1 MLGILD
7 IYIERKTYGL
17 SILVYHTNKIGFGE
31 AIGKITDI
39 TDVSCLKKSVEG
51 AMALSLS
58 EYKSD
63 KEKCNAFKFT
73 KYKTW
78 NKFFDAHYV
87 IQITY
92 DDEKMLYRI
101 SMPEREKKTKSFGNS
116 VSGFEFKIRK
126 EEFDST
132 FDGIIK
138 TMLDNLEK
146 YQS

>member
-1 MLGILD
+1 MIVILE
-7 IYIERKTYGL
+7 IYIERKTYRL
-17 SILVYHTNKIGFGE
+17 SIWVYHTNKIGFGE
-31 AIGKITDI
+31 AIGNITDI
-39 TDVSCLKKSVEG
+39 TDVSCLKKSVED

-63 KEKCNAFKFT
+63 KEKCNALIFT

-87 IQITY
+87 IGITY

-101 SMPEREKKTKSFGNS
+101 RMPERDKKTKSFGNT

>member
-1 MLGILD
+1 MKGILE
-7 IYIERKTYGL
+7 IYIERKTYRL
-17 SILVYHTNKIGFGE
+17 SIWVYHTNKIGFGE
-31 AIGKITDI
+31 AIGNITDI
-39 TDVSCLKKSVEG
+39 TDVSCLKKSVED

-63 KEKCNAFKFT
+63 KEKCNDFIFT

-87 IQITY
+87 IGITY

>member
-1 MLGILD
+1 MIKKNAMLLYLQNI
-7 IYIERKTYGL
+7 R
-17 SILVYHTNKIGFGE
+17 
-31 AIGKITDI
+31 
-39 TDVSCLKKSVEG
+39 
-51 AMALSLS
+51 
-58 EYKSD
+58 
-63 KEKCNAFKFT
+63 
-73 KYKTW
+73 
-78 NKFFDAHYV
+78 
-87 IQITY
+87 TY

-101 SMPEREKKTKSFGNS
+101 RMPERDKKTKSFGNT

>member
-1 MLGILD
+1 MKGILE
-7 IYIERKTYGL
+7 IYIERKTYRL
-17 SILVYHTNKIGFGE
+17 SIWVYHTNKIGFGE
-31 AIGKITDI
+31 AIGNITDI
-39 TDVSCLKKSVEG
+39 TDVSCLKKSVED

-63 KEKCNAFKFT
+63 KEKCNDFIFT

-87 IQITY
+87 IGITY

-116 VSGFEFKIRK
+116 ISGFEFKIRK

>member
-1 MLGILD
+1 MLGILE
-7 IYIERKTYGL
+7 IYIERKTFRL

-31 AIGKITDI
+31 AIGKIADI
-39 TDVSCLKKSVEG
+39 TDVSCLKKSVED

-63 KEKCNAFKFT
+63 KEKCNVFIFT

>member
-1 MLGILD
+1 MLGILE
-7 IYIERKTYGL
+7 IYIERKTYRL
-17 SILVYHTNKIGFGE
+17 SIWVYHTNKIGFGE
-31 AIGKITDI
+31 AIGNITDI
-39 TDVSCLKKSVEG
+39 TDVSCLKKSVED

-63 KEKCNAFKFT
+63 KEKCNALIFT

>member
-1 MLGILD
+1 MKGILD
-7 IYIERKTYGL
+7 IYIERKTYRL

-31 AIGKITDI
+31 AIGKIADI
-39 TDVSCLKKSVEG
+39 TDVSCLKKSVED

-78 NKFFDAHYV
+78 NKFFETHYV

-116 VSGFEFKIRK
+116 VKK
-126 EEFDST
+126 KKKKKKKKEFDSI
-132 FDGIIK
+132 FDCIIK

>member
-1 MLGILD
+1 MLGILE
-7 IYIERKTYGL
+7 IYIERKTYRL

-31 AIGKITDI
+31 AIGKIADI
-39 TDVSCLKKSVEG
+39 TDVSCLKKSVED

-63 KEKCNAFKFT
+63 KEKCNALIFT

-87 IQITY
+87 IGITY

-101 SMPEREKKTKSFGNS
+101 SMPERDKKTKSFGNS

>member
-1 MLGILD
+1 MLGILE
-7 IYIERKTYGL
+7 IYIERKTYRL

-31 AIGKITDI
+31 AIGNITDI
-39 TDVSCLKKSVEG
+39 TDVSCLKKSVED

-63 KEKCNAFKFT
+63 KEKCNALIFT

-87 IQITY
+87 IGITY

-101 SMPEREKKTKSFGNS
+101 RMPERDKKTKSFGNT

>member
-1 MLGILD
+1 MLGILE
-7 IYIERKTYGL
+7 IYIERTTYRL

-31 AIGKITDI
+31 AIGNITDI
-39 TDVSCLKKSVEG
+39 TDVSCLKKSVED

-63 KEKCNAFKFT
+63 KEKCNASIFT

-87 IQITY
+87 IGITY

>member
-1 MLGILD
+1 MLGILE
-7 IYIERKTYGL
+7 IYIERKTFRL

-31 AIGKITDI
+31 AIGKIADI
-39 TDVSCLKKSVEG
+39 TDVSCLKKSVED

-63 KEKCNAFKFT
+63 KEKCNVFIFT

-101 SMPEREKKTKSFGNS
+101 SMPEREKKTKSFGNT

>member
-1 MLGILD
+1 
-7 IYIERKTYGL
+7 
-17 SILVYHTNKIGFGE
+17 
-31 AIGKITDI
+31 
-39 TDVSCLKKSVEG
+39 
-51 AMALSLS
+51 MALSLS

>member
-1 MLGILD
+1 MLGILE
-7 IYIERKTYGL
+7 IYIERKTYRL
-17 SILVYHTNKIGFGE
+17 SIWVYHTNKIGFGE
-31 AIGKITDI
+31 AIGKIADI
-39 TDVSCLKKSVEG
+39 TDVSCLKKSVED

-63 KEKCNAFKFT
+63 KEKCNALIFT

-87 IQITY
+87 IGITY

-101 SMPEREKKTKSFGNS
+101 RMPERDKKTKSFGNT

>member
-1 MLGILD
+1 MKGILD
-7 IYIERKTYGL
+7 IYIERKTYRL

-31 AIGKITDI
+31 AIGKIADI
-39 TDVSCLKKSVEG
+39 TDVSCLKKSVED

-63 KEKCNAFKFT
+63 KEKCKDFKFT

-78 NKFFDAHYV
+78 NKFFDADYV

>member
-1 MLGILD
+1 MLGILE
-7 IYIERKTYGL
+7 IYIERKTYRL
-17 SILVYHTNKIGFGE
+17 SVLVYHINKIGFGE
-31 AIGKITDI
+31 AIGEFADI
-39 TDVSCLKKSVEG
+39 TDVSCLKKSVED

-63 KEKCNAFKFT
+63 KEKCNAFIFT

-87 IQITY
+87 IGITY

-101 SMPEREKKTKSFGNS
+101 RMPERDKKTKSFGNS

>member
-1 MLGILD
+1 MLGILE
-7 IYIERKTYGL
+7 IYIERKTYRL
-17 SILVYHTNKIGFGE
+17 SILVYHTNKMGFGE
-31 AIGKITDI
+31 AIGNITDI
-39 TDVSCLKKSVEG
+39 TDVSCLKKSVED

-63 KEKCNAFKFT
+63 KEKCNDFIFT

-87 IQITY
+87 IGITY

>member
-1 MLGILD
+1 MLGILE
-7 IYIERKTYGL
+7 IYIERKTYRL

-87 IQITY
+87 IGITY

-101 SMPEREKKTKSFGNS
+101 NMPERDKKTKSFGNT
-116 VSGFEFKIRK
+116 VSGFEFTIRK
-126 EEFDST
+126 EEFDSK

>member
-1 MLGILD
+1 MLGILE
-7 IYIERKTYGL
+7 IYIERKTYRL
-17 SILVYHTNKIGFGE
+17 SIWVYHTNKIGFGE
-31 AIGKITDI
+31 AIGNITDI
-39 TDVSCLKKSVEG
+39 TDVSCLKKSVED

-63 KEKCNAFKFT
+63 KEKCNAFIFA

-101 SMPEREKKTKSFGNS
+101 SMPERDKKTKSFGNS

>member
-1 MLGILD
+1 MLGILE
-7 IYIERKTYGL
+7 IYIERKTYRL
-17 SILVYHTNKIGFGE
+17 SIWVYHTNKIGFGE
-31 AIGKITDI
+31 AIGNITDI
-39 TDVSCLKKSVEG
+39 TDVSCLKKSVED

-63 KEKCNAFKFT
+63 KEKCNALIFT

-87 IQITY
+87 IGITY

-101 SMPEREKKTKSFGNS
+101 RMPERDKKTKSFGNT